1 MCETSLIFDC
11 SIPYWAYPH
20 LQYSSGSRGCLTLIC
35 KFCSFL
41 QSSQPVHCSAV
52 VRLLLL
58 LWVVG
63 APASV
68 PANEA
73 KRQNVCQQFW
83 LLLLLPPATVP
94 LLLHLALF
102 FCAFSL
108 PPFRRSAI
116 PPFRHSAIPPFP
128 NATRQEM
135 QCKQWL
141 CNCVS
146 LCMYC
151 HSSYHCYALW
161 FTTLLRTNGRKKQT
175 RTRTNETAEL
185 CVHSF
190 MFHDKHFAFLIFALF
205 KLIWVVRSICTL
217 SLFSQGH
224 VYFTHTHTYAHTPHW
239 DVYTTA
245 KWEYDFGWID
255 IQLLEKT
262 DINTMSTDWVG
273 SFL

>member
-116 PPFRHSAIPPFP
+116 PPFRHSPTRHAKRCNASSGCVIAFRCACIAIVHIIVMHYDSLHCYV
-128 NATRQEM
+128 RMGGRSKRERERM
-135 QCKQWL
+135 KQQ
-141 CNCVS
+141 NCVYTHSCSMTNILHFWYS
-146 LCMYC
+146 LY
-151 HSSYHCYALW
+151 LNW
-161 FTTLLRTNGRKKQT
+161 F
-175 RTRTNETAEL
+175 EW
-185 CVHSF
+185 CVPFAPSACSVRA
-190 MFHDKHFAFLIFALF
+190 MFTSH
-205 KLIWVVRSICTL
+205 
-217 SLFSQGH
+217 
-224 VYFTHTHTYAHTPHW
+224 THTH
-239 DVYTTA
+239 
-245 KWEYDFGWID
+245 
-255 IQLLEKT
+255 
-262 DINTMSTDWVG
+262 
-273 SFL
+273 